1 MAGVFTNDAHGPF
14 AADDLALVTNL
25 FDARANFHFRLW
37 LFLVS
42 GSAEFFSELGFLF
55 VAVGDAAT
63 ARIVRADFYGDAVT
77 RQNTNVKLAHS
88 SADRCEHDEPVVAFD
103 SEHRIRKC
111 LLDDTVEF
119 ELVALRLFSFSPL
132 AHSHVLS
139 VDPDFWPDFW
149 APTPTAASIIAVTS
163 STEPTPLTRFK
174 FPRFS

>member
-1 MAGVFTNDAHGPF
+1 MARVFANDSHGPL

-42 GSAEFFSELGFLF
+42 GSAEIFWFLICGGLLDAAGGLF
-55 VAVGDAAT
+55 VSIRDAAT
-63 ARIVRADFYGDAVT
+63 ARIVRADFYGDAVA

-103 SEHRIRKC
+103 TEHRIRKC

-132 AHSHVLS
+132 AHSHV
-139 VDPDFWPDFW
+139 
-149 APTPTAASIIAVTS
+149 
-163 STEPTPLTRFK
+163 RF
-174 FPRFS
+174 